1 MGMFRNICLVVL
13 GTFLVG
19 CTSALDTEES
29 SIKYDN
35 VDCAAL
41 RAQRDAIARQY
52 PVLPPEEGER
62 MAMGAFAPLR
72 DAFER
77 GSSDAAAKVA
87 RGRIRAMDDSMWR
100 RQCPGATEPAK

>member
-1 MGMFRNICLVVL
+1 MLRNLHLVAL
-13 GTFLVG
+13 GILLAG

-41 RAQRDAIARQY
+41 TTQRDAIARQY

-62 MAMGAFAPLR
+62 IAMGAFAPLR
-72 DAFER
+72 DAFEA
-77 GSSDAAAKVA
+77 GSSDADAKVA
-87 RGRIRAMDDSMWR
+87 RGRIRAMNDSLWR
-100 RQCPGATEPAK
+100 RRCPGATEPEK

>member
-1 MGMFRNICLVVL
+1 MPKTLKLVAL
-13 GTFLVG
+13 LFLAG

-41 RAQRDAIARQY
+41 TAQRDAIARQY

-62 MAMGAFAPLR
+62 IAMGAFAPLR
-72 DAFER
+72 DAFEA
-77 GSSDAAAKVA
+77 GSSDADAKVA
-87 RGRIRAMDDSMWR
+87 RGRIRAMNDSLWR
-100 RQCPGATEPAK
+100 RRCPGATEPEK